1 MAEQS
6 LKDKTVKGTFWS
18 AADTFLAQGVTF
30 VVGIVQG
37 ITAFSIFRAD
47 GMLCYLIAVGFTVF
61 SICSV
66 AFKLK
71 GKINMFPVLKCI
83 AYVVIL
89 VILIA
94 FRGSFI

>member
-1 MAEQS
+1 MSQTDRE
-6 LKDKTVKGTFWS
+6 
-18 AADTFLAQGVTF
+18 
-30 VVGIVQG
+30 
-37 ITAFSIFRAD
+37 
-47 GMLCYLIAVGFTVF
+47 
-61 SICSV
+61 ICSV

-71 GKINMFPVLKCI
+71 GKINMFPMLKCI